1 MFCSSA
7 DLQCCRQGA
16 LLGRIPGYS
25 RSFTGCAFSGT
36 PAEAVVQG
44 QLEEQIR
51 YCNSNDLRMM
61 MGDNPPGDPYTAL
74 VWAAE
79 VVRRCAV
86 PGPGG
91 HGAVLLPIICALPQV
106 LCGG

>member
-1 MFCSSA
+1 M
-7 DLQCCRQGA
+7 
-16 LLGRIPGYS
+16 
-25 RSFTGCAFSGT
+25 
-36 PAEAVVQG
+36 QG